1 MSGAPF
7 GMLSWNWCVW
17 TPNRDATKVA
27 LLDRLD
33 WSVAALQETAS
44 ESLQRIAEHFPAA
57 DVASGC
63 DLATKKYG
71 SDASY
76 GCSIITRNGARI
88 ADAGL
93 VPLDHTT
100 PGRLPGSEPLPE
112 SVLWARVR
120 LSDSTEV
127 VAVSAHP
134 SHAAGKGEDRERR
147 IERKLRT
154 YRALE
159 RWLHDQTD
167 PVVIG
172 LDGNS
177 WIDGGVD
184 DLFGTPTIRP
194 DPQQE
199 IGSFFHDGQ
208 VRRRHPDETAP
219 PGIARR
225 S

>member
-127 VAVSAHP
+127 
-134 SHAAGKGEDRERR
+134 DR
-147 IERKLRT
+147 KS
-154 YRALE
+154 
-159 RWLHDQTD
+159 
-167 PVVIG
+167 VV
-172 LDGNS
+172 
-177 WIDGGVD
+177 
-184 DLFGTPTIRP
+184 
-194 DPQQE
+194 
-199 IGSFFHDGQ
+199 
-208 VRRRHPDETAP
+208 
-219 PGIARR
+219 
-225 S
+225 